1 MEEIGKIKLLEEMLE
16 MDEGDLK
23 KDMLL
28 TDIEN
33 WDSMAK
39 ISLIAL
45 MDETFNKKLTGI
57 QIKEFNTVAD
67 ILNEMK

>member
-1 MEEIGKIKLLEEMLE
+1 MNNREKLALLEEILDLNV
-16 MDEGDLK
+16 DELKGDIQLS
-23 KDMLL
+23 
-28 TDIEN
+28 DIEN

-45 MDETFNKKLTGI
+45 FDENFEKKLTGA